1 MKFLIPFILSLALVS
16 CGGSGL
22 LDSSKH
28 QENMAKLD
36 KIYGPCDN
44 PAKILLPKQKKL
56 CEAKARAAGPDGV
69 IGEGINLTDLISR
82 KQTPTII
89 SSSVV
94 NKDLWNASLKIL
106 DPYTIKNIDFEG
118 GFIQTDW
125 IYNADSPNE
134 RCLIK
139 SHVTSIEL
147 VSTGVN
153 VKIICENLSND
164 IWYPSEKNLLTEEK
178 NLTLKILEESYR
190 LNQEQS

>member
-1 MKFLIPFILSLALVS
+1 MKFIIPLILYFTLVS

-22 LDSSKH
+22 VDNSKH
-28 QENMAKLD
+28 QENIAKLD
-36 KIYGPCDN
+36 KVYGPCDN

-56 CEAKARAAGPDGV
+56 CEAKARAAGPDGIV
-69 IGEGINLTDLISR
+69 GEGINLTELFS
-82 KQTPTII
+82 KKENMTVI
-89 SSSVV
+89 SSGVV

-125 IYNADSPNE
+125 IYNTASPNE

-139 SHVTSIEL
+139 SHITSLEL
-147 VSTGVN
+147 ISTGIN

-164 IWYPSEKNLLTEEK
+164 IWYPSEKNLLSEEK
-178 NLTLKILEESYR
+178 NITLKILEESYR